1 LDAVASKRRTILVGL
16 GLTIAAIAAFILSR
30 VIMTILVA
38 IAASYMLLPAHK
50 WTIRHGIPSYWSA
63 ILVTLAGVVASL
75 TLIVPFVFVLYVR
88 RDALLDGIAALDTS
102 IPVPFGSETVIL
114 NLTPLQ
120 EVLTPN
126 VSRVAVVAAQQASI
140 YSMKF
145 VVYAFVVFALLYY
158 YDRLRSLV
166 FGPVPAMYHDIID
179 RVHTRI
185 REVLFGHYV
194 LVLAGGVV
202 TYATGLGVF
211 LLLDYQLPFILA
223 LVGAV
228 LWTLPFISAAPL
240 VVGLAA
246 FHLLEGELLMV
257 VAITTLGAVFLVA
270 LPNLIVDVVRFRLG
284 DPKRLSQTLYFV
296 GFVGGGLTIGV
307 VGFIIGPIV
316 LAIVVALTN
325 LLAEGSY
332 SDPVGGHSE

>member
-1 LDAVASKRRTILVGL
+1 MVSQRRTVLVGL
-16 GLTIAAIAAFILSR
+16 GFVVAVIAAFVLSR

-50 WTIRHGIPSYWSA
+50 WTIRQGFPPYWSA
-63 ILVTLAGVVASL
+63 ILVTLAGVAASL
-75 TLIVPFVFVLYVR
+75 VLILPFVFVLYVR
-88 RDALLDGIAALDTS
+88 RDALLRGIAALDTS
-102 IPVPFGSETVIL
+102 YPVLFGGETFVL
-114 NLTPLQ
+114 NLTPVQ
-120 EVLTPN
+120 EALTPN
-126 VSRVAVVAAQQASI
+126 VSRVAVVAAQQASV
-140 YSMKF
+140 YSAKF

-158 YDRLRSLV
+158 SNRLRSLV

-194 LVLAGGVV
+194 LVLVGGIV

-211 LLLDYQLPFILA
+211 LLLDYQLPFVLA
-223 LVGAV
+223 LIGAV
-228 LWTLPFISAAPL
+228 LWTLPFISAAPI
-240 VVGLAA
+240 VVGLAV
-246 FHLLEGELLMV
+246 FHFLEGELLML
-257 VAITTLGAVFLVA
+257 VAITALGAVFLVA

-284 DPKRLSQTLYFV
+284 DPERLSQTLYFV

-316 LAIVVALTN
+316 LTIVVALSG
-325 LLAEGSY
+325 LLAESSH
-332 SDPVGGHSE
+332 SDPAQSHSE

>member
-1 LDAVASKRRTILVGL
+1 MASERRTVLVGL
-16 GLTIAAIAAFILSR
+16 GVVIAAIAALVLSR

-50 WTIRHGIPSYWSA
+50 WTIRHGVPSYWSA

-75 TLIVPFVFVLYVR
+75 ALIVPFVFVLYVR

-102 IPVPFGSETVIL
+102 IPVTVGSETVIL

-120 EVLTPN
+120 EALTPN
-126 VSRVAVVAAQQASI
+126 VSRVAVVAAQQMSV
-140 YSMKF
+140 YSAKF

-158 YDRLRSLV
+158 YNSLRSLV
-166 FGPVPAMYHDIID
+166 FGPIPAMYHDVID
-179 RVHTRI
+179 RVHGRI

-194 LVLAGGVV
+194 LVLVGGVV
-202 TYATGLGVF
+202 TYGTGLGVF
-211 LLLDYQLPFILA
+211 LLLDYELPFILA

-240 VVGLAA
+240 ALGLAV
-246 FHLLEGELLMV
+246 FHLLEGELVMF
-257 VAITTLGAVFLVA
+257 VAIATLGAVFLIA

-284 DPKRLSQTLYFV
+284 DPERLSQTLYFV

-307 VGFIIGPIV
+307 VGFIVGPIV

-325 LLAEGSY
+325 LLAES
-332 SDPVGGHSE
+332 SHSETVESHSE